1 MLDEQLS
8 PQDIVMRSMA
18 EGLSEEDARISRLM
32 EAVESAYVNTG
43 NDDIVGS
50 EVRLLVRAASRKTR
64 DGHVLIIT
72 GESGAGKST
81 TIHHHLNKI
90 ESLRPRVDQYG
101 DTLLPLVRVKAP
113 PDCTMRELGYELLA
127 KMDYALKR
135 DLTEPAVY
143 RMVRDRMKLLGTKVV
158 FIDEFQHI
166 FDAPKIK
173 GVQHLTDT
181 LKNLLQEDGYPIYVI
196 VAGLPEIAGV
206 VHRDPKEQMEGRTV
220 VRHLPDLSFEQHKDF
235 LAEVI
240 RHYLALADLELAVE
254 PSEEFLQRMLH
265 AGRNRLGIIIRV
277 VMFAIEDALERG
289 DHTVGSE
296 HWKRAYMRLA
306 KRGRNVFDDPEW
318 WTIVRSVM
326 RDGTLGP
333 EELGGAAS
341 PARQKRIRKQA

>member
-1 MLDEQLS
+1 MSDELLS
-8 PQDIVMRSMA
+8 PQDIVMRGMA
-18 EGLSEEDARISRLM
+18 DGLSPEDARISRMM
-32 EAVESAYVNTG
+32 EAVETAYVNTS

-50 EVRLLVRAASRKTR
+50 EVRLLVRAASRTTR

-90 ESLRPRVDQYG
+90 ESLRPRLDQYG

-113 PDCTMRELGYELLA
+113 PDCTMRELGYELLTQ
-127 KMDYALKR
+127 MGYDLKR

-143 RMVRDRMKLLGTKVV
+143 RMVRERMKLLGTKIV

-181 LKNLLQEDGYPIYVI
+181 LKNLLQEEGYPIYVI

-206 VHRDPKEQMEGRTV
+206 VYRDPKEQMEGRTV
-220 VRHLPDLSFEQHKDF
+220 VVNLPELSFDEHKELLVEVIHHF
-235 LAEVI
+235 LPLAE
-240 RHYLALADLELAVE
+240 LELSVE
-254 PSEEFLQRMLH
+254 PSDEFLQRMLH
-265 AGRNRLGIIIRV
+265 AGRNRLGIIIRI
-277 VMFAIEDALERG
+277 VMFAIEDSLDRG
-289 DHTVGSE
+289 DRTVGSE

-306 KRGRNVFDDPEW
+306 KRGRNVFDDPQW

-326 RDGTLGP
+326 RDGSLGP
-333 EELGGAAS
+333 ELIGDAA
-341 PARQKRIRKQA
+341 PTRPKRKRKDI

>member
-1 MLDEQLS
+1 MSDETLS
-8 PQDIVMRSMA
+8 PQQIVMRGLA
-18 EGLSEEDARISRLM
+18 EGLSAEDARISRIM
-32 EAVESAYVNTG
+32 TAVESAYVNTD

-50 EVRLLVRAASRKTR
+50 EVRLLVRAASRTTR
-64 DGHVLIIT
+64 DGHILIIT

-81 TIHHHLNKI
+81 TILHHLNKI

-113 PDCTMRELGYELLA
+113 TDCTMRELGYELLA
-127 KMDYALKR
+127 KMGYELKR
-135 DLTEPAVY
+135 DLTEAAVY
-143 RMVRDRMKLLGTKVV
+143 RMVRERMKMLGTKVV

-196 VAGLPEIAGV
+196 VAGLPEIVGV
-206 VHRDPKEQMEGRTV
+206 VYRDPKEQMEGRTV
-220 VRHLPDLSFEQHKDF
+220 VRNLPELSFEGHKEL
-235 LAEVI
+235 LADVI
-240 RHYLALADLELAVE
+240 RHYLAIAELELSVE
-254 PSEEFLQRMLH
+254 PSDEFLQRLLH
-265 AGRNRLGIIIRV
+265 AGRNRLGIIIRM
-277 VMFAIEDALERG
+277 VMFAIEDSLDRG
-289 DHTVGSE
+289 DRSVGSE

-326 RDGTLGP
+326 RDGSLGP
-333 EELGGAAS
+333 ELIGDVS
-341 PARQKRIRKQA
+341 PSRPKRNRKKA